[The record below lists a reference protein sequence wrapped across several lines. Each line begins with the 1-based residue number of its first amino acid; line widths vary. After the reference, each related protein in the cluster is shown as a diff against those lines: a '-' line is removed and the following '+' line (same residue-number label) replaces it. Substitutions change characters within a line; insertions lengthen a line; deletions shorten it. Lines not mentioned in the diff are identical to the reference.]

1 MSSPPLGPDQ
11 PTAPILP
18 PPEPVRRRDT
28 GRTLLAVLV
37 VLLILALLATTGI
50 ALAQSRAASAARA
63 ENQALS
69 AEVAQLREDVA
80 ELERELE
87 AARRG
92 PLEGLEDLEGLEG
105 LDPLRLLEELFGG
118 LFGDGAD
125 PGGGL
130 GGPFGDGGDPGGGD
144 GLGGLLDG
152 LLDGLTG
159 GALGPGWSA
168 GASAVP
174 GGACLQAAATAD
186 PGDLDGFLGGLTDR
200 ARPDDDRGADELD
213 PLVARVSD
221 EVATVRQLSWQAPV
235 TATLVDDA
243 DIGPRLRELTAP
255 DAADSRRIEV
265 AERVLVDLGAL
276 APDDDLQALRDE
288 LLEAGVAGFYVP
300 ETGELVVRADA
311 DAPLDP
317 ADRVVLAHELDH
329 ALVDQVLG
337 LPDLS
342 VPPWRDDAPPS
353 GPYRDDRD
361 GALAMLAVIEGDAS
375 LTMHLWALAHLGLDE
390 QLTMALDPTLAST
403 QRALADLPPV
413 LVAELLFP
421 YTDGLEWV
429 CRRWLDGSWA
439 AVDAAYAEPPAT
451 TAEVLTGEARPV
463 AAPPA
468 VLPVDD
474 LAVIATDTFGAAEL
488 LWHLEA
494 PGGDPDLALDRPRAR
509 VRAWGGG
516 SVTSLSD
523 GEDHATV
530 LSLRDAEVTGV
541 PPLCATMTAFA
552 GAADPTGMVDTDGDR
567 HTIVGDRTTV
577 VSCDG
582 DLVRLAVAEEPSTAT
597 ALAGG

>member
-63 ENQALS
+63 ENQVLS

-200 ARPDDDRGADELD
+200 ARPDDDPGADELH
-213 PLVARVSD
+213 PPPARGGAQPRQSPRHSAAPIGVVQEKAPNVESWAPHLLLYRVS
-221 EVATVRQLSWQAPV
+221 W
-235 TATLVDDA
+235 
-243 DIGPRLRELTAP
+243 
-255 DAADSRRIEV
+255 
-265 AERVLVDLGAL
+265 
-276 APDDDLQALRDE
+276 
-288 LLEAGVAGFYVP
+288 
-300 ETGELVVRADA
+300 
-311 DAPLDP
+311 
-317 ADRVVLAHELDH
+317 
-329 ALVDQVLG
+329 
-337 LPDLS
+337 
-342 VPPWRDDAPPS
+342 
-353 GPYRDDRD
+353 
-361 GALAMLAVIEGDAS
+361 
-375 LTMHLWALAHLGLDE
+375 
-390 QLTMALDPTLAST
+390 
-403 QRALADLPPV
+403 
-413 LVAELLFP
+413 
-421 YTDGLEWV
+421 
-429 CRRWLDGSWA
+429 
-439 AVDAAYAEPPAT
+439 
-451 TAEVLTGEARPV
+451 
-463 AAPPA
+463 
-468 VLPVDD
+468 
-474 LAVIATDTFGAAEL
+474 
-488 LWHLEA
+488 
-494 PGGDPDLALDRPRAR
+494 
-509 VRAWGGG
+509 
-516 SVTSLSD
+516 
-523 GEDHATV
+523 
-530 LSLRDAEVTGV
+530 
-541 PPLCATMTAFA
+541 
-552 GAADPTGMVDTDGDR
+552 
-567 HTIVGDRTTV
+567 
-577 VSCDG
+577 
-582 DLVRLAVAEEPSTAT
+582 
-597 ALAGG
+597 